1 MYRLKQAWDFISE
14 NRWIIFQFLFLL
26 YLIVLSWM
34 DIRSRKLS
42 LWLLLAGIPASVIS
56 GIFAADI
63 PAVLL
68 TAGGAVGILFLIISR
83 STGEAI
89 RRQHP
94 DPGHG
99 KLSRILEYPI
109 SADCRVSSGSSFFSS
124 NDGVERIYE
133 KISIPFCA
141 VSDSGVSGR
150 NPDRRILNMED
161 GKM

>member
-14 NRWIIFQFLFLL
+14 NRWILFQFLFLL
-26 YLIVLSWM
+26 YLLVLSWM

-83 STGEAI
+83 STGEAFGYGDSI
-89 RRQHP
+89 LITISGIFLGIWDLLSMLVTAFFLAAVFSGIMLAGKRYTRR
-94 DPGHG
+94 
-99 KLSRILEYPI
+99 
-109 SADCRVSSGSSFFSS
+109 SSF
-124 NDGVERIYE
+124 
-133 KISIPFCA
+133 PFVPFLTA
-141 VSDSGVSGR
+141 AYMGGAL
-150 NPDRRILNMED
+150 I
-161 GKM
+161 GGYG

>member
-14 NRWIIFQFLFLL
+14 NRWILFQFLFLL

-83 STGEAI
+83 STGEAFGYGDSI
-89 RRQHP
+89 LIMVM
-94 DPGHG
+94 GSFLG
-99 KLSRILEYPI
+99 FWNILSVLTAAFLLAAVFSAVMMASRGFTRKSAFPFVPFLTAAYLGGILI
-109 SADCRVSSGSSFFSS
+109 GGF
-124 NDGVERIYE
+124 
-133 KISIPFCA
+133 
-141 VSDSGVSGR
+141 
-150 NPDRRILNMED
+150 
-161 GKM
+161 